1 MSCGEGESA
10 ALQQL
15 VTVATYHQG
24 IHSPGLWKLEE
35 IIMKT
40 IPLVLAAIGSL
51 ALAGAVTPAAAQSLN
66 ARQARISQRIDQG
79 VRSGQLTRNEAY
91 QLRRRLWRLER
102 TQYRYRRG
110 GLSSWERTNLERRYD
125 NLSNDVWAQKH
136 DSQRRWR

>member
-1 MSCGEGESA
+1 
-10 ALQQL
+10 
-15 VTVATYHQG
+15 
-24 IHSPGLWKLEE
+24 
-35 IIMKT
+35 MKT